1 MGENI
6 DANYSKNYFKA
17 WGGHHL
23 PPAALIFVVLYF
35 LPPVISVPLAHAMIW
50 FAKELGEAT
59 QRAGGTGKALKGW
72 RDIKRGP
79 TEFGIWEHWDWI
91 TPAAAGFITAGLALW
106 LIKS

>member
-35 LPPVISVPLAHAMIW
+35 LPPV
-50 FAKELGEAT
+50 
-59 QRAGGTGKALKGW
+59 R
-72 RDIKRGP
+72 
-79 TEFGIWEHWDWI
+79 
-91 TPAAAGFITAGLALW
+91 
-106 LIKS
+106 